1 MVARIGNNNQNFI
14 NGVNPTLRSVS
25 PSTDN
30 AIMPKM
36 KNPRFNP
43 EATIADVV
51 ACWLFEQKNDTPKP
65 LTPVERFVAEI

>member
-51 ACWLFEQKNDTPKP
+51 ACFLLLAMIYKSTIDR
-65 LTPVERFVAEI
+65 LIVA

>member
-14 NGVNPTLRSVS
+14 NGVNPTLKSVS

-43 EATIADVV
+43 EATIAEVV
-51 ACWLFEQKNDTPKP
+51 ASFSSLGND
-65 LTPVERFVAEI
+65 L